1 MNNSAFE
8 EYQINKNKYNELK
21 QQVVQNKIK
30 HYTDM
35 YFGIYNTITWKKN
48 HLFVKKDPKYAH
60 LIEHCKQFEPFS
72 LKLCNPEEINNNS
85 NFNFNNI
92 HNNSN
97 NNSNNNN
104 NLSINEC
111 CRLKSKSLNA
121 AKSVPKKLV
130 REFDAHKFFF
140 TNDVKVYVEN
150 IYDDESC
157 FSANNIYYS
166 FNNKIDNKLTVL
178 FAFSFGDG
186 LHCFK
191 NKIDDKNIKIYIDD
205 IIELLIS
212 DENDIILTGH
222 SFGSYIVLRI
232 LEHIIEQKLSKKT
245 LNNLF
250 IVCSGLPNYNIDV
263 DLYKINNYF
272 ATNGLLNHIIFYLT
286 IFCQDNVCYYDQ
298 ILSDIYFNTINS
310 KNNNSKNNNN
320 KNNNN
325 KNNNNN
331 NNKNKKNNGSDKFE
345 LLNTTLLCY
354 PSYDMSKITKFISR
368 DNPSLHA
375 FNNYKHIYLELNSR
389 SYTEL

>member
-1 MNNSAFE
+1 LNNSAFE

-21 QQVVQNKIK
+21 QQIVQNKIK

-35 YFGIYNTITWKKN
+35 YFGIYNTITWKKK
-48 HLFVKKDPKYAH
+48 HLFVKKNPKYTH
-60 LIEHCKQFEPFS
+60 LIEHCKQFEPYS

-85 NFNFNNI
+85 NFNFNNT
-92 HNNSN
+92 HNNN

-104 NLSINEC
+104 NLSDNKC
-111 CRLKSKSLNA
+111 CRLTSKSLN

-130 REFDAHKFFF
+130 SEFDARKFFF

-150 IYDDESC
+150 IYNDDESC

-186 LHCFK
+186 LCCSK
-191 NKIDDKNIKIYIDD
+191 NQIDDEKIKIYIND
-205 IIELLIS
+205 IIELLTS
-212 DENDIILTGH
+212 DEYDIILTGH

-232 LEHIIEQKLSKKT
+232 LEHIIEQQLSKKT
-245 LNNLF
+245 LNQLF

-263 DLYKINNYF
+263 DLYRINNYF
-272 ATNGLLNHIIFYLT
+272 AINGILNHIIFYLT
-286 IFCQDNVCYYDQ
+286 TSCEDDVCYYDQ
-298 ILSDIYFNTINS
+298 ILSDKYFNTIN
-310 KNNNSKNNNN
+310 NNNN
-320 KNNNN
+320 K

-331 NNKNKKNNGSDKFE
+331 IKNGSNKFK

-354 PSYDMSKITKFISR
+354 PSYDMSKITKFVSR
-368 DNPSLHA
+368 YIPYLHN
-375 FNNYKHIYLELNSR
+375 FDNYKHIYLELNSR